1 MKIILEFPKASEGG
15 EGGELIKMEIFRCI
29 LGCERERGW
38 RMEGHPKSRCG
49 AHWGL

>member
-29 LGCERERGW
+29 LGCKRERVEDG
-38 RMEGHPKSRCG
+38 RPP
-49 AHWGL
+49 